1 MLEGRDQEAAAAAAA
16 RLEAFLAHPAEL
28 APYYQQGIEPLPEG
42 GFVLRFAQGK
52 FPASMSRSLA
62 PAEAQALR
70 EAAGEFVRRVC
81 LWERADHYQVL
92 CARRD
97 APGETLKENYHL
109 LMALLHPD
117 RQEAGDD
124 AWPQACAQRVN
135 LAYAALGDEAARR
148 EYDARMRQER
158 PRSHVPGI
166 DVRKERRQA
175 KEVRFAKTLIA
186 VSGVVAVLMVIAFS
200 VEDDD
205 WGDRSVLQASL
216 ARLRANPVAGADR
229 PRYVGASSQRA
240 SDALPDEPEPF
251 AIFKPLMRLIVA
263 EEPKAWVPTPKLEAA
278 APAPAAPAPAAPT
291 PVVATAPVAVPVT
304 VAEPPVAVAAELPRP
319 PLRMAQA
326 PSAVTPP
333 PKTANIAPRAT
344 GDGARPTNL
353 EIESLVVALI
363 GYYEAG
369 DADHLM
375 GLVDGG
381 FWRTAQMRQGYSDF
395 FRATRARRL
404 RLERLAWNTESGAAK
419 ARGEATVIAEYFD
432 RNGPVERRVD
442 VELDIGLRDGQA
454 RITRLSLFPESR

>member
-1 MLEGRDQEAAAAAAA
+1 
-16 RLEAFLAHPAEL
+16 
-28 APYYQQGIEPLPEG
+28 
-42 GFVLRFAQGK
+42 
-52 FPASMSRSLA
+52 
-62 PAEAQALR
+62 
-70 EAAGEFVRRVC
+70 
-81 LWERADHYQVL
+81 
-92 CARRD
+92 
-97 APGETLKENYHL
+97 
-109 LMALLHPD
+109 
-117 RQEAGDD
+117 
-124 AWPQACAQRVN
+124 
-135 LAYAALGDEAARR
+135 
-148 EYDARMRQER
+148 MRQER
-158 PRSHVPGI
+158 PRSHAPGI
-166 DVRKERRQA
+166 DVRKERRLA

-186 VSGVVAVLMVIAFS
+186 VSGVVAALMVIALS

>member
-1 MLEGRDQEAAAAAAA
+1 MSRG
-16 RLEAFLAHPAEL
+16 L
-28 APYYQQGIEPLPEG
+28 APGEG
-42 GFVLRFAQGK
+42 
-52 FPASMSRSLA
+52 
-62 PAEAQALR
+62 EALR

-92 CARRD
+92 CARPD
-97 APGETLKENYHL
+97 TPGETIKENYHL

-117 RQEAGDD
+117 RQEAGDG

-158 PRSHVPGI
+158 PRRHAPAGT
-166 DVRKERRQA
+166 DVRKDRRQA

-186 VSGVVAVLMVIAFS
+186 VSGVVAALMVIALS

-229 PRYVGASSQRA
+229 PRYVGASPQRA
-240 SDALPDEPEPF
+240 SDALPEEPEPF
-251 AIFKPLMRLIVA
+251 AIFRPLMRGLVA
-263 EEPKAWVPTPKLEAA
+263 EEPKAWAPTPKLEAA
-278 APAPAAPAPAAPT
+278 SPAPAAPT
-291 PVVATAPVAVPVT
+291 PVVATAPVAIPVT
-304 VAEPPVAVAAELPRP
+304 VAKPPFAVASEPARP
-319 PLRMAQA
+319 SLRMAQA
-326 PSAVTPP
+326 PAAVTPA

-381 FWRTAQMRQGYSDF
+381 FWRTAQMRQGYADF

-404 RLERLAWNTESGAAK
+404 RLERLAWSTESGAAK

-442 VELDIGLRDGQA
+442 VELDIGVRDGQA